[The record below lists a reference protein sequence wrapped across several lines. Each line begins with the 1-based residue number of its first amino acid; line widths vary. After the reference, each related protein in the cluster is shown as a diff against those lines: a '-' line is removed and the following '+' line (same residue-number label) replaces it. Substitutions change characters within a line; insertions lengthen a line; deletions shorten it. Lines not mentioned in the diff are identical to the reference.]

1 MLTKFHSSKVCGME
15 AVPVTVECDITPG
28 IGIHLVGL
36 ADAAV
41 KESLLRTITA
51 MQANGYRIPG
61 KKIVI
66 NLAPADLYKSGCGY
80 DLPIALAII
89 AASEQKS
96 FTDSDKFVIAGE
108 LALDGTVRPV
118 TGAVQAAKYAEENG
132 LSIILPRENAFE
144 AKPFFD
150 SRKIYGV
157 STLDEA
163 IDIMEGKPHPTIYEE
178 KETRGSQKT
187 EKSAWS
193 RIQGNEGA
201 KRAIEIAAAGGH
213 NILFI
218 GNPGSQ
224 KSTIAMALKE
234 LLPDMYYDETLE
246 TASVYSAAGLSAAR
260 KNNETVRPFRAPHY
274 TASLSALLGGGASD
288 SVRPGEVSLAH
299 NGVLYLDEFNI
310 FPKNVIEALRG
321 PLEDGKVRISRLR
334 SITEYP
340 SRFLLAATMNPCPC
354 GYYGT
359 ERCTCTPAQRATF
372 LSRIY
377 TPVYDRI
384 DIHAYTQAV
393 NTGNNPVPVNE
404 DIREV
409 RKRVWAARTMQF
421 RRFGVT
427 GKTNADMT
435 ASQTDTHCRLGREE
449 NELMEKVISSLGLSV
464 RSYTHILKV
473 ARTIADLAGCETI
486 STSHIAE
493 AASYRFLDRRI
504 TP

>member
-1 MLTKFHSSKVCGME
+1 MLITLKSFKSVGIQT
-15 AVPVTVECDITPG
+15 VPVKVECEITSG

-36 ADAAV
+36 ADRAV

-61 KKIVI
+61 KKIII

-89 AASEQKS
+89 AALEQKS
-96 FTDSDKFVIAGE
+96 FTDSDKYVIAGE

-163 IDIMEGKPHPTIYEE
+163 IDIMEGKPYPTIYEE
-178 KETRGSQKT
+178 KESRGSQKP

-193 RIQGNEGA
+193 QIQGNEGA

-213 NILFI
+213 NILLV

-224 KSTIAMALKE
+224 KGTIAMALKE

-274 TASLSALLGGGASD
+274 AASLSSLLGGGESD
-288 SVRPGEVSLAH
+288 SVRPGEVSFAH
-299 NGVLYLDEFNI
+299 NGVLYLDEFNM
-310 FPKNVIEALRG
+310 FPKSVIEALRG
-321 PLEDGKVRISRLR
+321 PLEDGKVMISRQR

-340 SRFLLAATMNPCPC
+340 SRFLLVAAINPCPC

-359 ERCTCTPAQRATF
+359 ERCNCTPAQREAF

-393 NTGNNPVPVNE
+393 NTKNNPVPENE

-409 RKRVWAARTMQF
+409 RKRVWAARAVQF
-421 RRFGVT
+421 KRFGIP

-435 ASQTDTHCRLGREE
+435 AADIEKYVTINDDVKDLLEK
-449 NELMEKVISSLGLSV
+449 LMDRLGLSA
-464 RSYTHILKV
+464 RTYTRMLKV
-473 ARTIADLAGCETI
+473 SRTIADLAGSETI
-486 STSHIAE
+486 STAHVAE
-493 AASYRFLDRRI
+493 AAGYRFLDRI
-504 TP
+504 SD